1 MPSEHF
7 EITEGNTNSIIPTII
22 LGNPE
27 MMGNGGSG
35 NKVVTDPR
43 MDSSSGT
50 DGYYIK
56 PQPPHIHDHTYEVA
70 FPEEERGTYDIT
82 SPARREMYNGGMLT
96 GSKILEEIEAGHI
109 RITPFDKTKVN
120 PNSYNLTLN
129 NTLLVYSDKVIDFK
143 KNNPTNKIIIPESG
157 LVLKPNTLYIGRT
170 NERCWTDRYI
180 PQLDGRSS
188 IGRLGI
194 TIHVTAGYGDIG
206 WDGTWTLEIMAIHPV
221 RIYPNIEFCQI
232 SYHTPYGLTNIQ
244 YEGRYQGQIDP
255 TASRSSLDKKV
266 YV

>member
-1 MPSEHF
+1 MPNEN
-7 EITEGNTNSIIPTII
+7 ILLDTDNTTGIQSGLDRYMIQDRNYDIPT
-22 LGNPE
+22 
-27 MMGNGGSG
+27 
-35 NKVVTDPR
+35 
-43 MDSSSGT
+43 
-50 DGYYIK
+50 
-56 PQPPHIHDHTYEVA
+56 
-70 FPEEERGTYDIT
+70 ERGTYDIT
-82 SPARREMYNGGMLT
+82 NPARREMYGGGMLT
-96 GSKILEEIEAGHI
+96 GSKILDEIEAGHI

-221 RIYPNIEFCQI
+221 KIYPNIEFCQI
-232 SYHTPYGLTNIQ
+232 SYHTPYGLTDIQ

>member
-1 MPSEHF
+1 MLNENNL
-7 EITEGNTNSIIPTII
+7 INNTEASFDKLSSTGCPVQVPYESGHTPVQNGILNSFNEPQIVP
-22 LGNPE
+22 NPP
-27 MMGNGGSG
+27 
-35 NKVVTDPR
+35 DPKCIELY
-43 MDSSSGT
+43 T
-50 DGYYIK
+50 
-56 PQPPHIHDHTYEVA
+56 
-70 FPEEERGTYDIT
+70 
-82 SPARREMYNGGMLT
+82 GGMLT
-96 GSKILEEIEAGHI
+96 GSKILEEINAGHI
-109 RITPFDKTKVN
+109 RITPFDKSKIN

-129 NTLLVYSDKVIDFK
+129 KTLLVYQDKIIDFK
-143 KNNPTNKIIIPESG
+143 KENPTNKIIIPESG

-232 SYHTPYGLTNIQ
+232 SYHTPYGKTDIQ

-266 YV
+266 YR

>member
-1 MPSEHF
+1 MPNEYNVN
-7 EITEGNTNSIIPTII
+7 NTSMHSII

-27 MMGNGGSG
+27 MAGNGGSG
-35 NKVVTDPR
+35 IRDFENKGTADHSYREVST
-43 MDSSSGT
+43 SGGVKT
-50 DGYYIK
+50 YPGSITAYIPEEAAGK
-56 PQPPHIHDHTYEVA
+56 ITRIHD
-70 FPEEERGTYDIT
+70 
-82 SPARREMYNGGMLT
+82 GGMLT

-109 RITPFDKTKVN
+109 RITPFDATKVN

-129 NTLLVYSDKVIDFK
+129 NTLLVYKDSIIDFK
-143 KNNPTNKIIIPESG
+143 KENPTNRIIIPESG

-244 YEGRYQGQIDP
+244 YQGRYQGQIEP
-255 TASRSSLDKKV
+255 TASKSSLDKKV